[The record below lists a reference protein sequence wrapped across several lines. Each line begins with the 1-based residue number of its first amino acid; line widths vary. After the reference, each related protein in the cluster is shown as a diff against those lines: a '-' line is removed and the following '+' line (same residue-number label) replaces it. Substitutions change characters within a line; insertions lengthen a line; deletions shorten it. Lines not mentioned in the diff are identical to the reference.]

1 VHIPAAAMAKV
12 FKLSSYP
19 LTISE
24 VVDYLKDPP
33 AELINS
39 IPPSEP
45 KGGEVYLFQGTE
57 DKKGNRDVY
66 MEGGGSL
73 VI

>member
-1 VHIPAAAMAKV
+1 MAKV

-57 DKKGNRDVY
+57 DKKGNRDELRGCQISKVNAT
-66 MEGGGSL
+66 
-73 VI
+73 VPQ